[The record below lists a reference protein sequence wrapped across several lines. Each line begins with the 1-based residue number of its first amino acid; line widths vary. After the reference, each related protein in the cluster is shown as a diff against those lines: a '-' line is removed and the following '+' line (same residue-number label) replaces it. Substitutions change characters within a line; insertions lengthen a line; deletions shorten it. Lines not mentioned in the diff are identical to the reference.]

1 MFFIICKWLDYINF
15 AKVNKGKDFEYIII
29 GLDFFG
35 TNLLSEVKIEKPKYY
50 IDTAQSPFYRYKMLL
65 SFSTLKKSLK
75 NIKNYLFEHP
85 NKITESEIKSSI
97 REVLLL
103 DPRLKD
109 PQIEISYSNDYQYC
123 YINITVYVVILDK
136 EVDHVIELERVR

>member
-1 MFFIICKWLDYINF
+1 MAMYTDFDLNF
-15 AKVNKGKDFEYIII
+15 ER
-29 GLDFFG
+29 
-35 TNLLSEVKIEKPKYY
+35 
-50 IDTAQSPFYRYKMLL
+50 TANGDI
-65 SFSTLKKSLK
+65 STLSDEGCIRQVIQNSIQMNSYDIPFNKWYAA

-85 NKITESEIKSSI
+85 NKITEIEIKSSI
-97 REVLLL
+97 REVLLM

-123 YINITVYVVILDK
+123 YININVYVVILDK